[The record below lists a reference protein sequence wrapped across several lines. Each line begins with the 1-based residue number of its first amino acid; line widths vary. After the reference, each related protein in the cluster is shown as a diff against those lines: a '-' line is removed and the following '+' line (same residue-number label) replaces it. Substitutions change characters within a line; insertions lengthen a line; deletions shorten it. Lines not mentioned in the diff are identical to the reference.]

1 MVMNMSTMTAN
12 PAQVAEVEQIIQE
25 GTRLQDRL
33 SELGSALKQVA
44 AQLEGGVPP
53 STGIAASIIEVSKA
67 FETWHQ
73 RAQQALGG
81 QAVEAVLPK
90 VIEALHAQ
98 KRRLE
103 EAALRQQ
110 ALGVLEQISSLTYR
124 GHEEFLPLSTVQFD
138 ALGML
143 RTVKEHPTLDDT
155 AKALVGGTHPFN
167 GLLRLASDKSM
178 SNEEWQATYQAVG
191 QQFGMDLAVA
201 VARGFVYLPE
211 A

>member
-1 MVMNMSTMTAN
+1 MVVNMSSITAN
-12 PAQVAEVEQIIQE
+12 PAQVAEIEQLVQE
-25 GTRLQDRL
+25 GNRLQERL
-33 SELGSALKQVA
+33 SELGGTLRQVA
-44 AQLEGGVPP
+44 AQLEGGVPS

-98 KRRLE
+98 RRHLE

-124 GHEEFLPLSTVQFD
+124 GSEEFLPLSTVQFD

-143 RTVKEHPTLDDT
+143 RAVKEQPVLDDT
-155 AKALVGGTHPFN
+155 AKALVAGTHPFN
-167 GLLRLASDKSM
+167 HLLRLVSDKSM